1 MKRIAIIALIIPA
14 LVAEATAQKHAL
26 SPTQTVI
33 EFYQALKQKHYV
45 EGFSHS
51 IYRKAIEGLTR
62 SELEELEPDFALTFS
77 AIPDRIETRG
87 EQITGDTAVVFLK
100 FAGTEAPQQVAL
112 IRVNGEWL
120 VGDKDG
126 LTEVSAQGG
135 SYFFNARILVNE
147 DQTYEL
153 LRRMI
158 DAELIYSSKFQ
169 GKNASMQ
176 ELLRL
181 GGVPKELESGDA
193 SGYRFAL
200 TLTDEGKTFFVTAT
214 PVAYGKSGKLSFYA
228 DSNGVRAE
236 DLKGQAATA
245 KSPSFQPK

>member
-1 MKRIAIIALIIPA
+1 MKRIAIIALIISA
-14 LVAEATAQKHAL
+14 LVAGVTAQNQSL
-26 SPTQTVI
+26 SPTDTVI
-33 EFYQALKQKHYV
+33 EFYHALKQKHYV
-45 EGFSHS
+45 EGFRHS

-62 SELEELEPDFALTFS
+62 SEMEDLEPDFAQTFS

-100 FAGTEAPQQVAL
+100 FDGMDAPQQVAL

-126 LTEVSAQGG
+126 IAEVTAQGG

-147 DQTYEL
+147 DQTFEML
-153 LRRMI
+153 SRMI

-169 GKNASMQ
+169 GKHASMQ
-176 ELLRL
+176 DLLRL
-181 GGVPKELESGDA
+181 GGVPKELEGGDA

-200 TLTDEGKTFFVTAT
+200 TLGGDGNSFFVTAS
-214 PVAYGKSGKLSFYA
+214 PVAYGKSGRLSFYA
-228 DSNGVRAE
+228 DSSGVRAE
-236 DLKGQAATA
+236 DLKGQPATP
-245 KSPSFQPK
+245 KSPPFKPK